1 MEVKSMRDLVLVK
14 KDMVRYVQD
23 MKAVRGMGRGLS
35 NHHAYKV
42 RLVGTLIKRRVIVD
56 GARRIRSEKLKKHQ
70 CREGYARSLEGKRSD
85 GENNVDHMWEQME

>member
-35 NHHAYKV
+35 NHHAVVYKV
-42 RLVGTLIKRRVIVD
+42 RLVGT
-56 GARRIRSEKLKKHQ
+56 
-70 CREGYARSLEGKRSD
+70 
-85 GENNVDHMWEQME
+85 